1 MVRFST
7 VVPAVTFAAFALG
20 FASAAVA
27 SPRITDIRLESSADG
42 VNVIVDATEPL
53 TFQSWSKA
61 SPSAVVV
68 DLLDTAA
75 APASKP
81 GSGPIAGVEI
91 TRHDGKGMPLTRLT
105 LPTAVGQDY
114 DVTAVGN
121 TLTIA
126 VFGKGTRANVT
137 STRQVRVASVDQ
149 RIVDGELGRATATDA
164 IQIAQATGGPRQMT
178 YIGFRNTPT
187 QGRVFA
193 RLNDTAEYTVRK
205 QGDNLVVLE
214 IKNATIPLRNNKNH
228 LDATFFDSPVK
239 MITPSEIE
247 DATPTIRI
255 VIEMKSAVPFE
266 TKLEGREIAIYFKR

>member
-1 MVRFST
+1 MVRLT
-7 VVPAVTFAAFALG
+7 AVVPALCFAIG
-20 FASAAVA
+20 FSGAAA
-27 SPRITDIRLESSADG
+27 AAPRIIDIRLEAGNGG
-42 VNVIVDATEPL
+42 VNIVVDASEPL

-75 APASKP
+75 APSTKK
-81 GSGPIAGVEI
+81 GSGPVAAVEI
-91 TRHDGKGMPLTRLT
+91 TRHDGKGAPLTRLT
-105 LPTAVGQDY
+105 MPTAAGQDY
-114 DVTAVGN
+114 EVTAVGN

-126 VFGKGTRANVT
+126 IFGKGTRADVK
-137 STRQVRVASVDQ
+137 SDASRVRVASVDN

-164 IQIAQATGGPRQMT
+164 VLLAQATGGARQMT
-178 YIGFRNTPT
+178 YIGFKNSAS
-187 QGRVFA
+187 QARVFA
-193 RLNDTAEYTVRK
+193 RLNDAAEYTVRK
-205 QGDNLVVLE
+205 EGDNLVVLE

-255 VIEMKSAVPFE
+255 VIEMKTAVPFE
-266 TKLEGREIAIYFKR
+266 AKLEGREIAIYFKR